1 MGLSVRHD
9 KAVKQA
15 DGSYHVPI
23 GDFYAEESRDII
35 VETSLSK
42 EGGDEMKLP
51 HIEASLSYL
60 DTIQKRIVSDH
71 RIVGSI
77 ARPEGI
83 QVSKA
88 NSHVALQWM
97 RIKATEM
104 MRATEVLAEQNQL
117 EKARS
122 DISEFIA
129 NLSAEAAALGES
141 GSGIV
146 IQLLSELNTISSG
159 LSSRNEYQ
167 SKTSKFMKSKMMSH
181 AQQRCLA
188 SNEESIDMY
197 RSSKKS
203 SIAMK
208 FKRALKK

>member
-60 DTIQKRIVSDH
+60 DTIQKKMVSDH

-77 ARPEGI
+77 ARPEGTE
-83 QVSKA
+83 VSKA

-97 RIKATEM
+97 RIKSTEM
-104 MRATEVLAEQNQL
+104 MRATEVLADQNQL

-122 DISEFIA
+122 DISRFIA
-129 NLSAEAAALGES
+129 DLTEEAAALGES
-141 GSGIV
+141 GSAIV

-159 LSSRNEYQ
+159 LSSSNEYR
-167 SKTSKFMKSKMMSH
+167 SITSKYMKSKMMSH
-181 AQQRCLA
+181 VQQRCWA
-188 SNEESIDMY
+188 SNEESMDMY

-203 SIAMK
+203 SIAQK
-208 FKRALKK
+208 FKKALKK